1 MLTRNALIINLQ
13 HLHKEIDL
21 YCTGKPFKNRLRN
34 GRTTCANAARAIV
47 SILDHAYRHNGSSI
61 LCTMNAPLLA
71 TYILAI
77 HSLKHPGSG
86 LAKSDVEIQARAI
99 QLVHKQRSA
108 IDDND
113 PDVDLLLNSLQSQV
127 AAVVSQSASDDQD
140 GHLTRQAISTAQT
153 VARNELLVP
162 ENAHPPPL
170 ATSYLQHDWNERPV
184 LSGQMSQ
191 TAPLPIDLASY
202 HMDFSN
208 TYTDLNG
215 LSFPFMMN
223 GIDDTETNWDAV
235 AAAFDLPHNT

>member
-1 MLTRNALIINLQ
+1 MLSRNALIVNLQ
-13 HLHKEIDL
+13 HVHKEIDL
-21 YCTGKPFKNRLRN
+21 YCAGKPFKNRLRN

-71 TYILAI
+71 TYALAI

-108 IDDND
+108 IDDHD
-113 PDVDLLLNSLQSQV
+113 PEVDLLLNSLQSQV
-127 AAVVSQSASDDQD
+127 AAVVSQSASDDHD
-140 GHLTRQAISTAQT
+140 GRSTRLEISTAPT
-153 VARNELLVP
+153 TARNEVLAA
-162 ENAHPPPL
+162 ENALPPYL
-170 ATSYLQHDWNERPV
+170 ATPYPQHNWNERPL
-184 LSGQMSQ
+184 LSNQMSQ

-202 HMDFSN
+202 HMDFLN
-208 TYTDLNG
+208 IYTDLNG

-235 AAAFDLPHNT
+235 AAAFDLPDNT